1 MIKKNLKLW
10 CCKKMKKMY
19 LFDDFLDFMSI
30 SLIGE
35 LFERLSVF
43 DELNLV
49 YDGINFVDFDF

>member
-1 MIKKNLKLW
+1 
-10 CCKKMKKMY
+10 MY

-49 YDGINFVDFDF
+49 YDGINFVDFNF